1 MVVEIR
7 GVGSHNKGSEMM
19 LLAILQELKSEKV
32 KFTVAPQKDI
42 CEYGFYSKL
51 GLYPKLWCTYKKIQ
65 LGRLGRYLPVK
76 IRNLYGLV
84 TEEEVNLIL
93 DASGFAYSSQ
103 WGEQPTANLAV
114 SASRW
119 KLAGKTLVLLPQA
132 FGPFNTEKIKRYM
145 KIIIENSSLIYAR
158 DEFSCT
164 ALKNIKED
172 KKIKMCPDFTVLL
185 QGVKPPYVDA
195 WKHKVCIVPNQ
206 RMIDKSEQ
214 SPNYERF
221 LVKVI
226 KTCQSKN
233 ITPFFLIFGGKEDK
247 NLASRINSLL
257 ENKVEI
263 IDEENVF
270 HIKGIIENSL
280 LLVGSRYHSLATGL
294 YSGIPTFGTG
304 WSHKYQYLFK
314 EFDFEE
320 GLINIDTP
328 ETQIHRIFSLGL
340 NETSRADLRQ
350 RFLKKAEDMKVAVKE
365 MFREVNQ
372 LIKKNYES
380 LTSYRR

>member
-1 MVVEIR
+1 MEIR

-19 LLAILQELKSEKV
+19 LLVILQELKSEKI
-32 KFTVAPQKDI
+32 KFTIAPQKDI
-42 CEYGFYSKL
+42 CEYSFYSRL
-51 GLYPKLWCTYKKIQ
+51 GLYPKVWCTYKKIQ
-65 LGRLGRYLPVK
+65 LGRLGRYLPAK

-103 WGEQPTANLAV
+103 WGQGPAANLA
-114 SASRW
+114 ANARRW
-119 KLAGKTLVLLPQA
+119 KLTGKNLLLLPQS
-132 FGPFNTEKIKRYM
+132 FGPFNTKKIKRYM

-158 DEFSCT
+158 DEFSYT
-164 ALKNIKED
+164 ALKEIKED
-172 KKIKMCPDFTVLL
+172 KKIKICPDFTLLL
-185 QGVKPPYVDA
+185 QGIKPPYFDA
-195 WKHKVCIVPNQ
+195 LKHKVCVVPNQ

-214 SPNYERF
+214 PLNYERF

-263 IDEENVF
+263 IDEENIF
-270 HIKGIIENSL
+270 YIKGIIENSL
-280 LLVGSRYHSLATGL
+280 LVVGSRYHSLAAGF

-304 WSHKYQYLFK
+304 WSHKYRYLFK
-314 EFDFEE
+314 EFGFEE
-320 GLINIDTP
+320 GLVDIGKP
-328 ETQIHRIFSLGL
+328 ETEIHRLFSLGL
-340 NETSRADLRQ
+340 NETSRADLHQ
-350 RFLKKAEDMKVAVKE
+350 RFLKKTEERKVVVWE

-372 LIKKNYES
+372 LIEKIYES
-380 LTSYRR
+380 LASCRR